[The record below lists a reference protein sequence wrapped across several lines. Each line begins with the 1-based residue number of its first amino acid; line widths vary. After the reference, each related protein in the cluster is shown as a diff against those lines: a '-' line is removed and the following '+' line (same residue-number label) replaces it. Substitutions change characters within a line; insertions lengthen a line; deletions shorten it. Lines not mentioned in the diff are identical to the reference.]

1 MNPKQKTPKHHNEDK
16 ENINLT
22 PQSAIKI
29 KNEFP
34 VDDKGNE
41 SMKRKMKYPTG
52 KVKTSKCLK
61 RDLKSPSEIFEEPNL
76 EEVDAKSVTSSQEK
90 RPLRLCGQIQSCKM
104 AQIKT
109 AGPQIQEN
117 SGSMKKATQRL
128 TMYKDF
134 DSKKPKKVKD
144 DPSMSPIVSIKR
156 LSLDNFI
163 LAEDKMT
170 TILTKITNVR
180 DNNSVKS
187 KVLSEPRDDK
197 ESKEV
202 EKKETTS
209 YEAFKIHHGIQPVT
223 PKYLNTEKIHDNEYN
238 GTENTMT
245 EVKPLLRKTE
255 TVNYFTIV
263 RNGATFN
270 EEEIQSAISKQNC
283 KAIILEPKL
292 ERYEKLAFI
301 QEDPATSLQI
311 KAEMLAHRDYL
322 LNETRSDK
330 VGCSSKSSKTKKQ
343 RLPVEK
349 EYLKKVIMSQIK
361 REAELENDDEEAM
374 PETRNGFVADLD
386 DEIRPDV
393 KHEEDVAEVPGEA
406 RDFERVLDVIK
417 NTVRDTVHECLV
429 KFKIDLVAELGN
441 RK

>member
-1 MNPKQKTPKHHNEDK
+1 
-16 ENINLT
+16 
-22 PQSAIKI
+22 
-29 KNEFP
+29 
-34 VDDKGNE
+34 
-41 SMKRKMKYPTG
+41 
-52 KVKTSKCLK
+52 
-61 RDLKSPSEIFEEPNL
+61 
-76 EEVDAKSVTSSQEK
+76 
-90 RPLRLCGQIQSCKM
+90 
-104 AQIKT
+104 
-109 AGPQIQEN
+109 
-117 SGSMKKATQRL
+117 
-128 TMYKDF
+128 
-134 DSKKPKKVKD
+134 
-144 DPSMSPIVSIKR
+144 MS
-156 LSLDNFI
+156 
-163 LAEDKMT
+163 
-170 TILTKITNVR
+170 
-180 DNNSVKS
+180 KS
-187 KVLSEPRDDK
+187 KS
-197 ESKEV
+197 
-202 EKKETTS
+202 
-209 YEAFKIHHGIQPVT
+209 VT

-263 RNGATFN
+263 RNGATSN